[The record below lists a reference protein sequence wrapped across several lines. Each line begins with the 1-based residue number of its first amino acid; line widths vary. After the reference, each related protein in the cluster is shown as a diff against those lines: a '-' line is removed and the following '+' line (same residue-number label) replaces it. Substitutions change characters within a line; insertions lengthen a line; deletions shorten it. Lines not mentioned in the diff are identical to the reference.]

1 MEYKK
6 HILEFAKGTLV
17 VIAGGAIGLIAYNG
31 LWSNTIEKVTVKEV
45 GFTEVYFYHVGGW
58 ANVAQTPMI
67 KVDTFDTCLRG
78 YEIIDKNITPGE
90 RLQSVSYRSP
100 LFGECK
106 VLTEIVR
113 EN

>member
-1 MEYKK
+1 MDCKK
-6 HILEFAKGTLV
+6 NILEFAKGTLG
-17 VIAGGAIGLIAYNG
+17 VITAGAIGVSAYNG
-31 LWSNTIEKVTVKEV
+31 LWSNTVKNITVKEV
-45 GFTEVYFYHVGGW
+45 GFTEVYFYHMGGW